1 MALFFLDALRYKD
14 INSNNTPFLSK
25 LQSEGRGGPLET
37 LLAFEGIAATL
48 FTGTYPSQHGIWT
61 RYYADAN
68 GPFKWITPFV
78 PLLDK
83 VADSKPVV
91 SKMLRYSMMQISNSL
106 VHASY
111 FPGIDEVPLRQ
122 LVRMSFSLK
131 KNLFEPSCFAVPSL
145 FDILTENAVPFRYLD
160 HGLFDSDGS
169 VYHRAV
175 TSDNLKDVVA
185 VRLIDLDTASH
196 NHGLEGPGRIRT
208 LRETDRFVEG
218 IVSAWRQRNPSLAI
232 LCFADHGMVPVES
245 SVNVEALLSA
255 AGFNAFRDFGMFLD
269 STMARFWGG
278 EHVLSRIRRTLETLG
293 CGRILSE
300 DDLALYKLPRS
311 PVWGNMIFL
320 LRPGF
325 VISPNFFDR
334 NGHVKAMH
342 GYDPSTPG
350 LETIIMMNWP
360 EHITPRTL
368 TNASM
373 VDVLPTALDIL
384 GLEEPRHLPGTSLL
398 GT

>member
-1 MALFFLDALRYKD
+1 MRYED

-25 LQSEGRGGPLET
+25 LQTEGRGGPLRT

-61 RYYADAN
+61 RYYADAAN
-68 GPFKWITPFV
+68 SAFKWMTPLV
-78 PLLDK
+78 PLLDR
-83 VADSKPVV
+83 VSDCKPVV
-91 SKMLRYSMMQISNSL
+91 SKMLRYSVMKISNSL

-131 KNLFEPSCFAVPSL
+131 KNLFETGCFSVPSL
-145 FDILTENAVPFRYLD
+145 FDILAENAVPYRYID
-160 HGLFDSDGS
+160 HGLFDSDRS

-175 TSDNLKDVVA
+175 TSDIDKDVVA
-185 VRLIDLDTASH
+185 LRFIDLDTASH
-196 NHGLEGPGRIRT
+196 NYGLEGQGRVRA
-208 LRETDRFVEG
+208 LRDTDRFVER
-218 IVSAWRQRNPSLAI
+218 IVSTWRQENPNLAV

-245 SVNVEALLSA
+245 SINVEALLS
-255 AGFNAFRDFGMFLD
+255 GTGLNAFRDFGMFLD
-269 STMARFWGG
+269 STMARFWG
-278 EHVLSRIRRTLETLG
+278 EEPVLSRIRRTLERVG

-300 DDLALYKLPRS
+300 NDLALYKLPSS

-320 LRPGF
+320 LNPGF

-350 LETIIMMNWP
+350 LETMIVINWP
-360 EHITPRTL
+360 EHITPREL
-368 TNASM
+368 ANANM
-373 VDVLPTALDIL
+373 IDLLPTALEIL
-384 GLEEPRHLPGTSLL
+384 GLKGPPHLPGKSLL
-398 GT
+398 GS